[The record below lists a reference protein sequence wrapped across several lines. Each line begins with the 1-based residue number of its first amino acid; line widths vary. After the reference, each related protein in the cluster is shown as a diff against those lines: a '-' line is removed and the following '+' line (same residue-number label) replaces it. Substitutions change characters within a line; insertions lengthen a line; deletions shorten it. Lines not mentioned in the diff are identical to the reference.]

1 VQILTVYDCVCFS
14 GLLDSYEEAKGNQY
28 SIDIKS
34 LLANQPLN
42 GQRMNSA
49 SGAGTKQ
56 LQLPDQLCRV
66 AQVTPSHKVSLH
78 HHCFLKCELFVFPV
92 IAFTNV

>member
-1 VQILTVYDCVCFS
+1 MQILMVYDCVCFS
-14 GLLDSYEEAKGNQY
+14 GLLDSYEEAKGNKY

-66 AQVTPSHKVSLH
+66 AQVTPSHKVSQ
-78 HHCFLKCELFVFPV
+78 HCRYFLNCALLFVLR
-92 IAFTNV
+92 